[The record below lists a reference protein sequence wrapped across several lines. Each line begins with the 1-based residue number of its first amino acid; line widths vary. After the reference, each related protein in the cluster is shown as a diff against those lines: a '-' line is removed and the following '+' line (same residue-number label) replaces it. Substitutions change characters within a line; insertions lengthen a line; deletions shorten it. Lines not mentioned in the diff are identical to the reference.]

1 MGFEFQRSVFQEEH
15 EAFRRSVR
23 AFLETEVVQQYSQW
37 EADGFTPREI
47 WRRAGEVGLLGTSIS
62 EDYGGAGGDFKFDA
76 VVLEELGKLGLAAPA
91 WDMHAYIVAPF
102 LSHFGTDG
110 QKQNWLPRMV
120 QGEAISAIG
129 LTEPNAGSDLAGIRT
144 HAKRDG
150 NGYRINGSKI
160 FITNGIIADLVLLA
174 TKTAPELGAKGVSL
188 FLVDTKTPGFRRGR
202 KLKKVGNHAQ
212 DTAELFFDD
221 MHVPADALLGESENQ
236 GWMQLMH
243 GLAQERMV
251 VAVRSMAM
259 ARSAFETTLEH
270 VRNRIAFGKPIASFQ
285 NTRFKLA
292 EIETD
297 IDVGQPF
304 VDLCIE
310 SLAEN
315 KLSPEMAAK
324 AKLWTTELADRVLDE
339 CVQLHGGYGYMWE
352 YPVARAWADARIHRI
367 YAGTNEVMKQIISR
381 NYVDRERQGG

>member
-1 MGFEFQRSVFQEEH
+1 
-15 EAFRRSVR
+15 
-23 AFLETEVVQQYSQW
+23 
-37 EADGFTPREI
+37 
-47 WRRAGEVGLLGTSIS
+47 
-62 EDYGGAGGDFKFDA
+62 
-76 VVLEELGKLGLAAPA
+76 
-91 WDMHAYIVAPF
+91 
-102 LSHFGTDG
+102 
-110 QKQNWLPRMV
+110 
-120 QGEAISAIG
+120 
-129 LTEPNAGSDLAGIRT
+129 
-144 HAKRDG
+144 
-150 NGYRINGSKI
+150 
-160 FITNGIIADLVLLA
+160 VLLA
-174 TKTAPELGAKGVSL
+174 AKTAPEVGAKGVSL
-188 FLVDTKTPGFRRGR
+188 FLIDTKTPGFRRGR

-221 MHVPADALLGESENQ
+221 MHVPADALLGEMENH
-236 GWMQLMH
+236 GWKQLMH

-251 VAVRSMAM
+251 VAVRSIAM

-292 EIETD
+292 ELETD

-310 SLAEN
+310 KLAEGQ
-315 KLSPEMAAK
+315 LSPEMAAK

-352 YPVARAWADARIHRI
+352 YPVARAWADARVHRI

-381 NYVDRERQGG
+381 NYLERERQS

>member
-1 MGFEFQRSVFQEEH
+1 
-15 EAFRRSVR
+15 
-23 AFLETEVVQQYSQW
+23 
-37 EADGFTPREI
+37 
-47 WRRAGEVGLLGTSIS
+47 
-62 EDYGGAGGDFKFDA
+62 
-76 VVLEELGKLGLAAPA
+76 
-91 WDMHAYIVAPF
+91 MHAYIVAPF
-102 LSHFGTDG
+102 LTHFGTDG
-110 QKQNWLPRMV
+110 QRQNWLPRMV

-144 HAKRDG
+144 QARRDG

-174 TKTAPELGAKGVSL
+174 AKTAPELGAKGVSL
-188 FLVDTKTPGFRRGR
+188 FLVDTRTPGFRRGR

-221 MHVPADALLGESENQ
+221 MHVPADALLGEAENQ
-236 GWMQLMH
+236 GWHQLMH

-259 ARSAFETTLEH
+259 ARAAFDTTLEH
-270 VRNRIAFGKPIASFQ
+270 VRSRFAFGKPIASFQ

-292 EIETD
+292 ELETD

-304 VDLCIE
+304 VDLCIK
-310 SLAEN
+310 SLADGS
-315 KLSPEMAAK
+315 LSPEMAAK

-352 YPVARAWADARIHRI
+352 YPVARAWADARVHRI

-381 NYVDRERQGG
+381 NYIDRERQG

>member
-1 MGFEFQRSVFQEEH
+1 MAFEFQRSVFQEEH

-23 AFLETEVVQQYSQW
+23 GFLESEVVPRYAQW
-37 EADGFTPREI
+37 EEDGYTPREI
-47 WRRAGEVGLLGTSIS
+47 WQRAGEVGILGTSIS
-62 EDYGGAGGDFKFDA
+62 EDYGGTSGDFKFDA
-76 VVLEELGKLGLAAPA
+76 VVLEELGRLNLAAPA

-102 LSHFGTDG
+102 LTHFGTTE
-110 QKQNWLPRMV
+110 QKQHWLPRMV
-120 QGEAISAIG
+120 RGEAISAIG

-174 TKTAPELGAKGVSL
+174 AKTAPEVGAKGVSL
-188 FLVDTKTPGFRRGR
+188 FLIDTKTPGFRRGR

-221 MHVPADALLGESENQ
+221 MHVPADALLGETENH
-236 GWMQLMH
+236 GWKQLMH

-251 VAVRSMAM
+251 VAVRSIAM

-292 EIETD
+292 ELETD

-310 SLAEN
+310 KLAEGQ
-315 KLSPEMAAK
+315 LSPEMAAK

-352 YPVARAWADARIHRI
+352 YPVARAWADARVHRI

-381 NYVDRERQGG
+381 NYLERERQS

>member
-1 MGFEFQRSVFQEEH
+1 MLSELERTVFGEEH
-15 EAFRRSVR
+15 EAFRRTVR
-23 AFLETEVVQQYSQW
+23 DFLESEVLPHYPKW
-37 EADGFTPREI
+37 EDDGFTPADI

-62 EDYGGAGGDFKFDA
+62 EDYGGAGADFRFDA
-76 VVLEELGKLGLAAPA
+76 VVLEELGRLNLAAPA

-102 LSHFGTDG
+102 LTHFGTEG
-110 QKQNWLPRMV
+110 QKQYWLPKMAA
-120 QGEAISAIG
+120 GKAISAIG
-129 LTEPNAGSDLAGIRT
+129 LTEPNSGSDLAGIRT
-144 HAKRDG
+144 QALRDG
-150 NGYRINGSKI
+150 NGYRINGTKT
-160 FITNGIIADLVLLA
+160 FITNGIIADIVLLA
-174 TKTAPELGAKGVSL
+174 AKTAPDLGAKGISL
-188 FLVDTKTPGFRRGR
+188 FLVDTKTSGFRRGR

-221 MHVPADALLGESENQ
+221 MHVPADALLGEVENY
-236 GWMQLMH
+236 GWIQLMH

-259 ARSAFETTLEH
+259 ARAAFDYTLEH
-270 VRNRIAFGKPIASFQ
+270 VRNRRAWGKPIVDFQ

-304 VDLCIE
+304 VDQCIGR
-310 SLAEN
+310 LADG

-352 YPVARAWADARIHRI
+352 YPVARAWADARVHRI
-367 YAGTNEVMKQIISR
+367 YAGTNEVMKHIISR
-381 NYVDRERQGG
+381 NYVIRDRQS

>member
-1 MGFEFQRSVFQEEH
+1 MGFEVKRSVFEEEH

-23 AFLETEVVQQYSQW
+23 GFLESEVAPHYSQW
-37 EADGFTPREI
+37 EDDGFTPRQI
-47 WRRAGEVGLLGTSIS
+47 WRRAGEVGLLGTSVP
-62 EDYGGAGGDFKFDA
+62 EEFGGAGGDFKFDA
-76 VVLEELGKLGLAAPA
+76 IVLEELGRLNLAAPA

-102 LSHFGTDG
+102 LTHFGTDQ
-110 QKQNWLPRMV
+110 QKQYWLPRMV
-120 QGEAISAIG
+120 QGETISAIG
-129 LTEPNAGSDLAGIRT
+129 LTEPNSGSDLAGIRT
-144 HAKRDG
+144 QARRDG

-174 TKTAPELGAKGVSL
+174 VKTEPGLGAQGVSL
-188 FLVDTKTPGFRRGR
+188 FLVDTTTPGFRRGR

-221 MHVPADALLGESENQ
+221 MHVPADALLGGEENK
-236 GWMQLMH
+236 GWKQLMH

-270 VRNRIAFGKPIASFQ
+270 VRNRVAFGKPIVSFQ

-292 EIETD
+292 ELDTD

-304 VDLCIE
+304 VDLCIA
-310 SLAEN
+310 SLADGS
-315 KLSPEMAAK
+315 LSPEMAAK
-324 AKLWTTELADRVLDE
+324 AKLWTTELVDRVLDE

-352 YPVARAWADARIHRI
+352 YPVARAWADARVHRI

-381 NYVDRERQGG
+381 NYVDRERQG

>member
-1 MGFEFQRSVFQEEH
+1 MTFEFQRSVFQEEH
-15 EAFRRSVR
+15 EAFRRGVR
-23 AFLETEVVQQYSQW
+23 AFLEAEVVPQYSKW
-37 EADGFTPREI
+37 EEDGYTPREI
-47 WRRAGEVGLLGTSIS
+47 WRRAGEVGLLGTSIA
-62 EDYGGAGGDFKFDA
+62 EEYGGSGGDFKFDA
-76 VVLEELGKLGLAAPA
+76 IVLEELGRLNLAAPA

-102 LSHFGTDG
+102 LTHFGTG
-110 QKQNWLPRMV
+110 EQKRHWLPRMV
-120 QGEAISAIG
+120 EGSVISAIG
-129 LTEPNAGSDLAGIRT
+129 LTEP
-144 HAKRDG
+144 
-150 NGYRINGSKI
+150 
-160 FITNGIIADLVLLA
+160 NGIIADLVLLA
-174 TKTAPELGAKGVSL
+174 AKTSPELGAKGVSL
-188 FLVDTKTPGFRRGR
+188 FLVDTKTTGFRRGR

-221 MHVPADALLGESENQ
+221 MQVPADALLGENENQ

-259 ARSAFETTLEH
+259 ARSAFDTTLEH
-270 VRNRIAFGKPIASFQ
+270 VRNRVAFGKPIASFQ

-304 VDLCIE
+304 VDRCIA
-310 SLAEN
+310 SLAEDR
-315 KLSPEMAAK
+315 LSPEMAAK

-352 YPVARAWADARIHRI
+352 YPVARAWADARVHRI
-367 YAGTNEVMKQIISR
+367 YAGTNEIMKQIISR
-381 NYVDRERQGG
+381 NYLDRERQR

>member
-1 MGFEFQRSVFQEEH
+1 MAFEFQRSVFQEEH

-23 AFLETEVVQQYSQW
+23 GFLESEVMPRYAQW
-37 EADGFTPREI
+37 EEDGYTPREI
-47 WRRAGEVGLLGTSIS
+47 WQRAGEVGILGTSIS
-62 EDYGGAGGDFKFDA
+62 EDYGGASGDFKFDA
-76 VVLEELGKLGLAAPA
+76 VVLEELGRLNLAAPA

-102 LSHFGTDG
+102 LTHFGTTE
-110 QKQNWLPRMV
+110 QKQHWLPRMV
-120 QGEAISAIG
+120 RGEAISAIG

-174 TKTAPELGAKGVSL
+174 AKTAPEAGAKGVSL
-188 FLVDTKTPGFRRGR
+188 FLIDTKTPGFRRGR

-221 MHVPADALLGESENQ
+221 MHVPADALLGETENH
-236 GWMQLMH
+236 GWKQLMH

-251 VAVRSMAM
+251 VAVRSIAM

-270 VRNRIAFGKPIASFQ
+270 VRSRIAFGKPIASFQ

-304 VDLCIE
+304 VDLCIGK
-310 SLAEN
+310 LAEGQ
-315 KLSPEMAAK
+315 LSPEMAAK

-352 YPVARAWADARIHRI
+352 YPVARAWADARVHRI

-381 NYVDRERQGG
+381 NYLEREWQN

>member
-1 MGFEFQRSVFQEEH
+1 MTFEFQRSVFQEEH
-15 EAFRRSVR
+15 EAFRRGVR
-23 AFLETEVVQQYSQW
+23 AFLEAEVVPQYSKW
-37 EADGFTPREI
+37 EEDGYTPREI
-47 WRRAGEVGLLGTSIS
+47 WRRAGEVGLLGTSIA
-62 EDYGGAGGDFKFDA
+62 EEYGGSGGDFKFDA
-76 VVLEELGKLGLAAPA
+76 IVLEELGRLNLAAPA

-102 LSHFGTDG
+102 LTHFGTG
-110 QKQNWLPRMV
+110 EQKRHWLPRMV
-120 QGEAISAIG
+120 EGLVISAIG

-144 HAKRDG
+144 RAKREG
-150 NGYRINGSKI
+150 NGYRIDGSKI

-174 TKTAPELGAKGVSL
+174 AKTSPELGAKGVSL
-188 FLVDTKTPGFRRGR
+188 FLVDTKTTGFRRGR

-221 MHVPADALLGESENQ
+221 MQVPADALLGENENQ

-259 ARSAFETTLEH
+259 ARSAFDTTLEH
-270 VRNRIAFGKPIASFQ
+270 VRNRVAFGKPIASFQ

-304 VDLCIE
+304 VDRCIA
-310 SLAEN
+310 SLAEDR
-315 KLSPEMAAK
+315 LSPEMAAK

-352 YPVARAWADARIHRI
+352 YPVARAWADARVHRI
-367 YAGTNEVMKQIISR
+367 YAGTNEIMKQIISR
-381 NYVDRERQGG
+381 NYLDRERQR

>member
-1 MGFEFQRSVFQEEH
+1 MAFEFERSVYLEEH
-15 EAFRRSVR
+15 EAFRRSVSS
-23 AFLETEVVQQYSQW
+23 FLESEVVPHYSKW
-37 EADGFTPREI
+37 EDDGFTPREI
-47 WRRAGEVGLLGTSIS
+47 WRRAGEVGLLGTSIP
-62 EDYGGAGGDFKFDA
+62 EEYGGAGGDFKFDA
-76 VVLEELGKLGLAAPA
+76 IVLEELGRLNLAAPA
-91 WDMHAYIVAPF
+91 WDMHSYIVAPF
-102 LSHFGTDG
+102 LTHFGTEG
-110 QKQNWLPRMV
+110 QKRHWLPQMV
-120 QGEAISAIG
+120 QGEVISAIG

-144 HAKRDG
+144 HAQRDG

-174 TKTAPELGAKGVSL
+174 AKTSPELGAKGVSL
-188 FLVDTKTPGFRRGR
+188 FLVDTTTPGFRRGR

-221 MHVPADALLGESENQ
+221 MHVPADALLGEVENH
-236 GWMQLMH
+236 GWKQLMH

-251 VAVRSMAM
+251 VAVRSIAM

-292 EIETD
+292 ELETD

-304 VDLCIE
+304 VDQCIE
-310 SLAEN
+310 SLTAG

-352 YPVARAWADARIHRI
+352 YPVARAWADARVHRI

-381 NYVDRERQGG
+381 NYLDRDKQG

>member
-1 MGFEFQRSVFQEEH
+1 MGFEFQRSVFEEDH

-23 AFLETEVVQQYSQW
+23 GFLESEVVPHYSRW
-37 EADGFTPREI
+37 EEDGFTPREI
-47 WRRAGEVGLLGTSIS
+47 WRRAGEIGLLGTSIP
-62 EDYGGAGGDFKFDA
+62 EAFGGAGGDFKFDA

-102 LSHFGTDG
+102 LTHFGTDG
-110 QKQNWLPRMV
+110 QRQHWLPRMV

-144 HAKRDG
+144 QATRDG

-174 TKTAPELGAKGVSL
+174 AKTVPELGAKGVSL
-188 FLVDTKTPGFRRGR
+188 FLIDTRTPGFRRGR

-221 MHVPADALLGESENQ
+221 MHVPADALLGEAENQ
-236 GWMQLMH
+236 GWHQLMH

-259 ARSAFETTLEH
+259 ARTAFETTLEH
-270 VRNRIAFGKPIASFQ
+270 VRSRVAFGKPIASFQ

-292 EIETD
+292 ELETD

-304 VDLCIE
+304 VDLCIG
-310 SLAEN
+310 SLADGN
-315 KLSPEMAAK
+315 LSPEMAAK

-352 YPVARAWADARIHRI
+352 YPVARAWADARVHRI

-381 NYVDRERQGG
+381 NYVDRERQG

>member
-1 MGFEFQRSVFQEEH
+1 
-15 EAFRRSVR
+15 
-23 AFLETEVVQQYSQW
+23 
-37 EADGFTPREI
+37 
-47 WRRAGEVGLLGTSIS
+47 LLGTSIS

-76 VVLEELGKLGLAAPA
+76 IVLEELGRLNLAAPA

-102 LSHFGTDG
+102 LTHFGTRE
-110 QKQNWLPRMV
+110 QKQIWLPRMV

-144 HAKRDG
+144 HARRDG
-150 NGYRINGSKI
+150 DGYRINGSKI

-174 TKTAPELGAKGVSL
+174 AKTEPERGAKGLSL
-188 FLVDTKTPGFRRGR
+188 FLVDTTTPGFRRGR

-212 DTAELFFDD
+212 DTAELYFDD
-221 MHVPADALLGESENQ
+221 MHVPTDALLGAAENH
-236 GWMQLMH
+236 GWSQLMH

-259 ARSAFETTLEH
+259 ARAAFETTLDH

-292 EIETD
+292 ELETD

-304 VDLCIE
+304 VDQCIA
-310 SLAEN
+310 SLAEGT
-315 KLSPEMAAK
+315 LSPEMAAK

-352 YPVARAWADARIHRI
+352 YPVARAWADARVHRI

-381 NYVDRERQGG
+381 NYLERERQG

>member
-1 MGFEFQRSVFQEEH
+1 MSFEVQRSVFAEEH

-23 AFLETEVVQQYSQW
+23 GFLESEVVPHYSQW
-37 EADGFTPREI
+37 EEDGFTPREI
-47 WRRAGEVGLLGTSIS
+47 WRRAGDVGLLGTSVP
-62 EDYGGAGGDFKFDA
+62 EAFGGAGGDFKFDA

-102 LSHFGTDG
+102 LTHFGTD
-110 QKQNWLPRMV
+110 QQRQNWLPRMV

-144 HAKRDG
+144 QAKRDG

-174 TKTAPELGAKGVSL
+174 AKTAPELGAKGVSL
-188 FLVDTKTPGFRRGR
+188 FLIDTKTPGFRRGR

-221 MHVPADALLGESENQ
+221 MHVPADALLGEAENQ
-236 GWMQLMH
+236 GWHQLMH

-259 ARSAFETTLEH
+259 ARAAFETTLEH
-270 VRNRIAFGKPIASFQ
+270 VRSRIAFGKPIASFQ

-292 EIETD
+292 ELETD

-304 VDLCIE
+304 VDLCIG
-310 SLAEN
+310 SLAAGN
-315 KLSPEMAAK
+315 LSPEMAAK

-352 YPVARAWADARIHRI
+352 YPVARAWADARVHRI

-381 NYVDRERQGG
+381 NYIDRERQG

>member
-1 MGFEFQRSVFQEEH
+1 MSFEFQRSVFAEEH

-23 AFLETEVVQQYSQW
+23 GFLESEVVPHYSQW
-37 EADGFTPREI
+37 EEDGFTPREI
-47 WRRAGEVGLLGTSIS
+47 WRRAGDVGLLGTSVP
-62 EDYGGAGGDFKFDA
+62 EAFGGAGGDFKFDA

-102 LSHFGTDG
+102 LTHFGTDG
-110 QKQNWLPRMV
+110 QRQNWLPRMV

-144 HAKRDG
+144 QAKRDG

-174 TKTAPELGAKGVSL
+174 AKTAPELGAKGVSL

-221 MHVPADALLGESENQ
+221 MHVPADALLGEAENQ
-236 GWMQLMH
+236 GWHQLMH

-259 ARSAFETTLEH
+259 ARAAFETTLEH
-270 VRNRIAFGKPIASFQ
+270 VRSRIAFGKPIASFQ

-292 EIETD
+292 ELETD

-304 VDLCIE
+304 VDLCIG
-310 SLAEN
+310 SLADGS
-315 KLSPEMAAK
+315 LSPEMAAK

-352 YPVARAWADARIHRI
+352 YPVARAWADARVHRI

-381 NYVDRERQGG
+381 NYIDRERQG

>member
-1 MGFEFQRSVFQEEH
+1 MSFEFQRSVFAEEH

-23 AFLETEVVQQYSQW
+23 GFLESEVVPHYSQW
-37 EADGFTPREI
+37 EEDGFTPREI
-47 WRRAGEVGLLGTSIS
+47 WRRAGDVGLLGTSVP
-62 EDYGGAGGDFKFDA
+62 EAFGGAGGDFKFDA

-102 LSHFGTDG
+102 LTHFGTD
-110 QKQNWLPRMV
+110 QQRQNWLPRMV

-144 HAKRDG
+144 QAKRDG

-174 TKTAPELGAKGVSL
+174 AKTAPELGAKGVSL

-221 MHVPADALLGESENQ
+221 MHVPADALLGEAENQ
-236 GWMQLMH
+236 GWHQLMH

-259 ARSAFETTLEH
+259 ARAAFETTLEH
-270 VRNRIAFGKPIASFQ
+270 VRSRIAFGKPIASFQ

-292 EIETD
+292 ELETD

-304 VDLCIE
+304 VDLCIG
-310 SLAEN
+310 SLADGS
-315 KLSPEMAAK
+315 LSPEMAAK

-352 YPVARAWADARIHRI
+352 YPVARAWADARVHRI

-381 NYVDRERQGG
+381 NYIDRERQG

>member
-1 MGFEFQRSVFQEEH
+1 MSFEFQRSVFQEEH

-23 AFLETEVVQQYSQW
+23 SFLEAEVVPQYPKW
-37 EADGFTPREI
+37 EDDGFTPREI
-47 WRRAGEVGLLGTSIS
+47 WRRAGDVGLLGTSIS
-62 EDYGGAGGDFKFDA
+62 EDYGGAGGDFRFDA
-76 VVLEELGKLGLAAPA
+76 VVLEELGRLTLAAPA
-91 WDMHAYIVAPF
+91 WDMHSYIIAPF
-102 LSHFGTDG
+102 LTHFGTKE
-110 QKQNWLPRMV
+110 QKQNWLPPMAR
-120 QGEAISAIG
+120 GEVISAIG

-160 FITNGIIADLVLLA
+160 FITNGIIADVVLLA
-174 TKTAPELGAKGVSL
+174 AKTAPEIGAKGVSL

-221 MHVPADALLGESENQ
+221 MHVPADALLGAAENQ
-236 GWMQLMH
+236 GWKQLMH

-259 ARSAFETTLEH
+259 ARAAFETTLEH

-292 EIETD
+292 EIETE

-304 VDLCIE
+304 VDLSIE
-310 SLAEN
+310 SLAAGT
-315 KLSPEMAAK
+315 LSPEMAAK

-352 YPVARAWADARIHRI
+352 YPVARAWADARVHRI

-381 NYVDRERQGG
+381 NYLERERQG

>member
-1 MGFEFQRSVFQEEH
+1 MLAEFERTVFGEEH
-15 EAFRRSVR
+15 EAFRRTVR
-23 AFLETEVVQQYSQW
+23 DFLEGEVVPHYSKW
-37 EADGFTPREI
+37 EEDGRTPPEI
-47 WRRAGEVGLLGTSIS
+47 WRRAGAVGLLGTSIS
-62 EDYGGAGGDFKFDA
+62 EDYGGAGADFRFDA
-76 VVLEELGKLGLAAPA
+76 IVLEELGRLNLAAPA

-102 LSHFGTDG
+102 LTHFGTEG
-110 QKQNWLPRMV
+110 QKQYWLPKMV
-120 QGEAISAIG
+120 AGEAISAIG
-129 LTEPNAGSDLAGIRT
+129 LTEPNSGSDLAGIRT
-144 HAKRDG
+144 GAVRDG
-150 NGYRINGSKI
+150 NGYRINGAKT

-174 TKTAPELGAKGVSL
+174 VKTAPDLGAKGISL
-188 FLVDTKTPGFRRGR
+188 FLVDTKTPGFRHGR

-221 MHVPADALLGESENQ
+221 MHVPADALLGEVENC
-236 GWMQLMH
+236 GWTQLMH

-270 VRNRIAFGKPIASFQ
+270 VRNRRAWGKPIVDFQ

-304 VDLCIE
+304 VDRCIG
-310 SLAEN
+310 SLADGT
-315 KLSPEMAAK
+315 LSPEMAAK

-352 YPVARAWADARIHRI
+352 YPVARAWADARVHRI
-367 YAGTNEVMKQIISR
+367 YAGTNEVMKHIISR
-381 NYVDRERQGG
+381 NYLNRERQG

>member
-1 MGFEFQRSVFQEEH
+1 MNLQFQRSVFEEEH
-15 EAFRRSVR
+15 ETFRRSVR
-23 AFLETEVVQQYSQW
+23 GFLESEVVPHYSQW
-37 EADGFTPREI
+37 EEDGFTPRDI
-47 WRRAGEVGLLGTSIS
+47 WRRAGDVGLLGTSVP
-62 EDYGGAGGDFKFDA
+62 EAFGGAGGDFKFDA

-102 LSHFGTDG
+102 LTHFGTDG

-144 HAKRDG
+144 QASRDG

-174 TKTAPELGAKGVSL
+174 AKTAPELGAKGVSL
-188 FLVDTKTPGFRRGR
+188 FLVDTRTPGFRRGR

-221 MHVPADALLGESENQ
+221 MHVPADALLGEAENR
-236 GWMQLMH
+236 GWHQLMH

-270 VRNRIAFGKPIASFQ
+270 VRNRVAFGKPIASFQ
-285 NTRFKLA
+285 NSRFKLA
-292 EIETD
+292 ELETD

-304 VDLCIE
+304 VDLCIA
-310 SLAEN
+310 SLADGS
-315 KLSPEMAAK
+315 LSPEMAAK

-352 YPVARAWADARIHRI
+352 YPVARAWADARVHRI

-381 NYVDRERQGG
+381 NYIDRERQG

>member
-1 MGFEFQRSVFQEEH
+1 MAFEFQRSVFQEEH

-23 AFLETEVVQQYSQW
+23 GFLESEVMPHYPQW
-37 EADGFTPREI
+37 EEDGYTPREI
-47 WRRAGEVGLLGTSIS
+47 WQRAGEVGILGTSIS

-76 VVLEELGKLGLAAPA
+76 VVLEELGRLNLAAPA

-102 LSHFGTDG
+102 LTHFGTTE
-110 QKQNWLPRMV
+110 QKQHWLPRMV
-120 QGEAISAIG
+120 RGEAISAIG
-129 LTEPNAGSDLAGIRT
+129 LTEPNAGSDLASIRT

-174 TKTAPELGAKGVSL
+174 AKTAPEAGAKGVSL
-188 FLVDTKTPGFRRGR
+188 FLIDTKTPGFRRGR

-221 MHVPADALLGESENQ
+221 MHVPADALLGETENH
-236 GWMQLMH
+236 GWKQLMH

-251 VAVRSMAM
+251 VAVRSIAM

-285 NTRFKLA
+285 NTRFRLA
-292 EIETD
+292 ELETD

-304 VDLCIE
+304 VDLCIGK
-310 SLAEN
+310 LAEGQ
-315 KLSPEMAAK
+315 LSPEMAAK

-352 YPVARAWADARIHRI
+352 YLVARAWADARVHRI

-381 NYVDRERQGG
+381 NYLERDWQS